1 MHCALPLALLLLG
14 GGVATTSTAAESQL
28 PQSAYVWQ
36 RQWNP
41 PLVSALRQAGTNLNG
56 VCVLAAEVGWERKQP
71 MVVRVPVDYAAL
83 RALPYPVGLALRIGA
98 FAGPFTEDDE
108 VARVILGLSESI
120 LREAK
125 AQQVAVR
132 ELQIDFDAAESK
144 LTGYRVWV
152 EAIRRRVAPVPLVIT
167 TLPSWLDSPAFA
179 PLVNAADAF
188 VLQVHSFE
196 RPADLR
202 APFDLCVPAHARRAV
217 ERAGMLGRPFQVAL
231 PTYGYLAA
239 FDAAGKFVGLSAEGP
254 VKTWPEKLH
263 LREVRT
269 DPAAMAELVRYWTGT
284 RPTTLTGIIWYRLP
298 TERDVLNWRWPT
310 LAAVM
315 QGRTPSP
322 KLAAELRRP
331 EAGLVEVEL
340 TNTGDADHAGVATV
354 ALRWQAVTLLAS
366 DALGGFTKVDA
377 APRSLQLRA
386 QGQSLRLAPGERRTI
401 GWLRFKAHAD
411 VETQILPP

>member
-1 MHCALPLALLLLG
+1 MSGAMVDLVTGGAGFIGSHLTDRLLG
-14 GGVATTSTAAESQL
+14 LGRS
-28 PQSAYVWQ
+28 
-36 RQWNP
+36 
-41 PLVSALRQAGTNLNG
+41 
-56 VCVLAAEVGWERKQP
+56 
-71 MVVRVPVDYAAL
+71 VRVIDNMA
-83 RALPYPVGLALRIGA
+83 VGKPRNLQHHSGNPKL
-98 FAGPFTEDDE
+98 E
-108 VARVILGLSESI
+108 V
-120 LREAK
+120 
-125 AQQVAVR
+125 
-132 ELQIDFDAAESK
+132 
-144 LTGYRVWV
+144 
-152 EAIRRRVAPVPLVIT
+152 RVADV
-167 TLPSWLDSPAFA
+167 S
-179 PLVNAADAF
+179 
-188 VLQVHSFE
+188 
-196 RPADLR
+196 
-202 APFDLCVPAHARRAV
+202 
-217 ERAGMLGRPFQVAL
+217 
-231 PTYGYLAA
+231 
-239 FDAAGKFVGLSAEGP
+239 
-254 VKTWPEKLH
+254 
-263 LREVRT
+263 

-354 ALRWQAVTLLAS
+354 ALRWQAGTLLAS

-377 APRSLQLRA
+377 VPRSLQLHA